1 MTQRRGDVGEESIDL
16 PFGAVPPAIS
26 CHHSHERGDNNRGA
40 PERRSGHIRGIIL
53 VGPTLWLIH
62 DVFGPITQMLQADP
76 VDVLTSVAR
85 LVAEAPSLR
94 EVVAGLAGT
103 LRAPIP
109 FDRLHVLRLDRAD
122 SFVLYTASETGG
134 VEVTKHLVGDPATQM
149 DAVDDAA
156 RSRIVCTIRQGARV
170 HGALWLTS
178 PNEDAFCTAH
188 QKLMDS
194 VVDLLGL
201 AFEHDAIVERD
212 KLRRERI
219 DSLRGLLQTM
229 AGALDIRRVFD
240 EVSEVVRGGLPHDML
255 VITSWGADG
264 TSFRIYAMAGAAAEP
279 DFFEAQPLS
288 GDDLAQLQR
297 DAYVIHDADTEVPP
311 TSLRGKIFRRFGVRS
326 ALRVLMPLGTRVF
339 GSLFF
344 LSWQTDRFSE
354 EDVDFARR
362 VADHLALALS
372 HEQLAEAARRQA
384 ESRETAARLE
394 AQVATL
400 TRELES
406 RTGHRR
412 VVGQSKQW
420 KDVLAHAARV
430 AHTETTVL
438 LTGESGTGKEVVA
451 RFIHHASRR
460 SQGPF
465 VAINCAALPDQLLES
480 ELFGHER
487 GAFTGAVS
495 AKPGRIEQ
503 ANGGVLF
510 LDEVGEMAPTVQ
522 AKLLRVLEE
531 REFMRLGSTRALH
544 ADIRVIAATNRDLHA
559 AMQRG
564 EFREDLYYRLGVF
577 EISLPPLRARLDDV
591 LELADSFLAEI
602 GETVGRPAAG
612 ISRDAR
618 EHLLTYEW
626 PGNVRELRNAIERAV
641 ILADGGFI
649 RSEHLPVTPRRAGR
663 SDDHTAANL
672 PAGGVNLEDI
682 ERSLVVKALTQARHN
697 KTRAAKLLG
706 LTRAQLYSRIEKY
719 GLTGTES

>member
-1 MTQRRGDVGEESIDL
+1 M
-16 PFGAVPPAIS
+16 
-26 CHHSHERGDNNRGA
+26 
-40 PERRSGHIRGIIL
+40 
-53 VGPTLWLIH
+53 
-62 DVFGPITQMLQADP
+62 QADP

-85 LVAEAPSLR
+85 LVAEAPTLR
-94 EVVAGLAGT
+94 EVVAGVAAT
-103 LRAPIP
+103 LRVTIP
-109 FDRLHVLRLDRAD
+109 FERLHMLRLDRAD
-122 SFVLYTASETGG
+122 SFVLYIAGESGE
-134 VEVTKHLVGDPATQM
+134 VEVTKHLVGDPATHL
-149 DAVDDAA
+149 DAVDEST
-156 RSRIVCTIRQGARV
+156 RSRIVCTIRQGPRV

-178 PNEDAFCTAH
+178 SREDVFCAAH

-201 AFEHDAIVERD
+201 AFEHDAIIERE

-219 DSLRGLLQTM
+219 DSLRRLLQTM
-229 AGALDIRRVFD
+229 AGALDIRHVFD
-240 EVSEVVRGGLPHDML
+240 KVSEVVRGGLPHDML
-255 VITSWGADG
+255 VITSWGGDG
-264 TSFRIYAMAGAAAEP
+264 VSFRVYAMAGATAEP
-279 DFFEAQPLS
+279 DLFEHQSLT
-288 GDDLAQLQR
+288 GDDLAQLRR
-297 DAYVIHDADTEVPP
+297 DAYVVHDVEAEVPSA
-311 TSLRGKIFRRFGVRS
+311 SLRGKIFRRFGVRS
-326 ALRVLMPLGTRVF
+326 ALRVLMPLGTEVF

-344 LSWQTDRFSE
+344 LSRQTDRFSE
-354 EDVDFARR
+354 DDIDFARR

-372 HEQLAEAARRQA
+372 HERLAEAARSQA

-406 RTGHRR
+406 RSGQRR

-460 SQGPF
+460 GQGPF

-503 ANGGVLF
+503 ASGGVLF

-531 REFMRLGSTRALH
+531 REFMRLGSTRVLH

-577 EISLPPLRARLDDV
+577 EIALPPLRERLDDV
-591 LELADSFLAEI
+591 LELADNFLAEI

-612 ISRDAR
+612 ISREAR

-641 ILADGGFI
+641 ILADGGYI
-649 RSEHLPVTPRRAGR
+649 RSEHLPVTPRRAAR
-663 SDDHTAANL
+663 SDDEAAGTGTL

-682 ERSLVVKALTQARHN
+682 ERSLVLKALTQARHN

>member
-1 MTQRRGDVGEESIDL
+1 M
-16 PFGAVPPAIS
+16 PK
-26 CHHSHERGDNNRGA
+26 
-40 PERRSGHIRGIIL
+40 
-53 VGPTLWLIH
+53 
-62 DVFGPITQMLQADP
+62 ADP
-76 VDVLTSVAR
+76 ADVLTTVAR

-94 EVVAGLAGT
+94 DVVSRLAVT
-103 LRAPIP
+103 LRESIP
-109 FDRLHVLRLDRAD
+109 FERLHVLRLDRAD
-122 SFVLYTASETGG
+122 SFVLYVGRETG
-134 VEVTKHLVGDPATQM
+134 EIDVTEHRVGDSATPL
-149 DAVDDAA
+149 DAVGDASQ
-156 RSRIVCTIRQGARV
+156 SRLLCTVRQGARV

-178 PNEDAFCTAH
+178 NQPDLFGASD
-188 QKLMDS
+188 QKLLDS
-194 VVDLLGL
+194 VADLLGL
-201 AFEHDAIVERD
+201 AFEHTAIVDRE

-219 DSLRGLLQTM
+219 DSLRGLLHTM
-229 AGALDIRRVFD
+229 AGALDIRHIFA
-240 EVSEVVRGGLPHDML
+240 EVSDVVRGGLPHDML
-255 VITSWGADG
+255 IMTSWLENG
-264 TSFRIYAMAGAAAEP
+264 TSFRLYAMAGGPTDQPDLWEP
-279 DFFEAQPLS
+279 RQLTGEDR
-288 GDDLAQLQR
+288 AQLNR
-297 DAYVIHDADTEVPP
+297 EAYVIHQADTEVSAD
-311 TSLRGKIFRRFGVRS
+311 TVRGYFFRRLAVQS
-326 ALRVLMPLGTRVF
+326 ALRVAMPLGGEIF

-344 LSWQTDRFSE
+344 LSRQPESFSE
-354 EDVDFARR
+354 DDIDFARR

-372 HEQLAEAARRQA
+372 HQRLAETARSHA

-406 RTGHRR
+406 RTGQRR
-412 VVGQSKQW
+412 VVGRSKQW
-420 KDVLAHAARV
+420 RDVLAHAARV

-460 SQGPF
+460 SHGSF
-465 VAINCAALPDQLLES
+465 IAINCAALPDQLLES

-503 ANGGVLF
+503 AAGGVLF

-531 REFMRLGSTRALH
+531 REFMRLGSTRVLH

-559 AMQRG
+559 AMERG

-577 EISLPPLRARLDDV
+577 EIALPPLRTRLDDI
-591 LELADSFLAEI
+591 LELADAFLADI
-602 GETVGRPAAG
+602 GASVGRPAAG

-618 EHLLTYEW
+618 DQLLAYAW

-641 ILADGGFI
+641 ILADGGLI
-649 RSEHLPVTPRRAGR
+649 RSEHLPVTVPRTAPRP
-663 SDDHTAANL
+663 DDVPGAPI
-672 PAGGVNLEDI
+672 PAGGVNLESI
-682 ERSLVVKALTQARHN
+682 ERSLVVQALKQARHN

-719 GLTGTES
+719 GLAETES

>member
-26 CHHSHERGDNNRGA
+26 RHHSHERGDNNRGA
-40 PERRSGHIRGIIL
+40 HGRRGGHIRGIIL

-109 FDRLHVLRLDRAD
+109 FERLHVLRLDRAD
-122 SFVLYTASETGG
+122 SFVLYTARETGD

-178 PNEDAFCTAH
+178 ANEGAFCTAH

-240 EVSEVVRGGLPHDML
+240 KVSEVVRGGLPHDML

-264 TSFRIYAMAGAAAEP
+264 TSFRIYAMAGATAEP

-326 ALRVLMPLGTRVF
+326 ALRVLMPLGTKVF

-354 EDVDFARR
+354 DDVDFARR

-372 HEQLAEAARRQA
+372 HEQLAEAARSQA

-406 RTGHRR
+406 RSGHRR

-531 REFMRLGSTRALH
+531 REFMRLGSTRVAARRYSSDRGNQPRPPRRH
-544 ADIRVIAATNRDLHA
+544 ATRRVPRGPLLPARRLRDLIAAA
-559 AMQRG
+559 AR
-564 EFREDLYYRLGVF
+564 
-577 EISLPPLRARLDDV
+577 S
-591 LELADSFLAEI
+591 
-602 GETVGRPAAG
+602 
-612 ISRDAR
+612 SR
-618 EHLLTYEW
+618 
-626 PGNVRELRNAIERAV
+626 
-641 ILADGGFI
+641 
-649 RSEHLPVTPRRAGR
+649 RRAG
-663 SDDHTAANL
+663 
-672 PAGGVNLEDI
+672 AGGFVPCRDRRDRRATGGWHL
-682 ERSLVVKALTQARHN
+682 ARGAEN
-697 KTRAAKLLG
+697 I
-706 LTRAQLYSRIEKY
+706 S
-719 GLTGTES
+719 